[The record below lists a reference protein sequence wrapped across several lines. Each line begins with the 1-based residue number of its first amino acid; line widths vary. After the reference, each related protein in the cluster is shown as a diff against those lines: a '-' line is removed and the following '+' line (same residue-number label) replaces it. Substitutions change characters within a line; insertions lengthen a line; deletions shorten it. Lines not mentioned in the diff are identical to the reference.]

1 MSHSEWIRWSFKEP
15 QEATTTGVPNRGATS
30 VENPRRCAEHRL
42 VPWVFRKDIKTLYFL
57 HFIKNNKTLL
67 AMKLTGLKVSTGF
80 PWRGGWWLS
89 E

>member
-57 HFIKNNKTLL
+57 HLKNFISNETNRIKGKYR
-67 AMKLTGLKVSTGF
+67 VSLG
-80 PWRGGWWLS
+80 